1 MVSILSFTLN
11 LSYPLHR
18 RFIYWSSCTPPTKPP
33 TPWIIPSI
41 IPPPPSL
48 PPVALVNNPIP
59 HSQPDPC
66 WLVSWLAGWL
76 RIPKEYPISKTFP
89 PLGGPNIIRQI
100 LTTIYF
106 LCDNPA
112 AVELYI
118 WTKQKPSVAAVLCR
132 HIAQNTNCKIVS
144 FHFKWKQMH
153 HITSQCIERQT
164 QCIAMQPTV
173 DCNSKDRQCS
183 AVQQCNQ
190 LFKMQFS
197 WSAVHCC
204 AGGSTPRVLRHLP
217 LISVESLVRDW
228 FLMPAHARL
237 PASPPTNKLGPKK
250 RFSLPSFCCMT
261 RNVDWRAILIICF

>member
-1 MVSILSFTLN
+1 MLHQSISLEITHVWVRLWSKQWACLINSHHIVIGCCDNRGTNLTWFQYYLSHSTWVIHYIAD
-11 LSYPLHR
+11 S
-18 RFIYWSSCTPPTKPP
+18 YWSSCTPPTKPP

-41 IPPPPSL
+41 MPNQSPSL

-118 WTKQKPSVAAVLCR
+118 WTKEKPSVAAVFMQTHCTEYKLQYSFFSFQMKANASYYITVHWKANSMYCSA
-132 HIAQNTNCKIVS
+132 INCLK
-144 FHFKWKQMH
+144 
-153 HITSQCIERQT
+153 
-164 QCIAMQPTV
+164 
-173 DCNSKDRQCS
+173 CNSVDQQYT
-183 AVQQCNQ
+183 AVQ
-190 LFKMQFS
+190 K
-197 WSAVHCC
+197 A
-204 AGGSTPRVLRHLP
+204 PLREC
-217 LISVESLVRDW
+217 SVIFHW
-228 FLMPAHARL
+228 FL
-237 PASPPTNKLGPKK
+237 SN
-250 RFSLPSFCCMT
+250 PSSGIDF
-261 RNVDWRAILIICF
+261 